1 MISHGSSLAPCAR
14 GDGVAAQDC
23 GGTVACTKPRRG
35 TLAKC
40 LCLCP
45 AGDVPPTRASPEALP
60 RRTAAVPPLG
70 GYHSEVGAR
79 RMTSKAEES
88 PHDCKPNPGTS
99 RGRPGRVRLRGHR
112 RVHLQRHVHDHSR
125 LQRPTCLVHRS
136 NRTSSV
142 PSGPSPSSPNP
153 HGWFRKPCIASLKT

>member
-14 GDGVAAQDC
+14 GDGYAVAAQDC

-40 LCLCP
+40 QYLCP
-45 AGDVPPTRASPEALP
+45 AGVPPTRASPEALP

-70 GYHSEVGAR
+70 GYRSEVGAR

-88 PHDCKPNPGTS
+88 PTTANLTPARPGADQAGLDSAATAACICS
-99 RGRPGRVRLRGHR
+99 GTFRILADFRGRHVESIDPIAQARSPRGRARVLRIRTDG
-112 RVHLQRHVHDHSR
+112 SG
-125 LQRPTCLVHRS
+125 
-136 NRTSSV
+136 NR
-142 PSGPSPSSPNP
+142 
-153 HGWFRKPCIASLKT
+153 ASLR